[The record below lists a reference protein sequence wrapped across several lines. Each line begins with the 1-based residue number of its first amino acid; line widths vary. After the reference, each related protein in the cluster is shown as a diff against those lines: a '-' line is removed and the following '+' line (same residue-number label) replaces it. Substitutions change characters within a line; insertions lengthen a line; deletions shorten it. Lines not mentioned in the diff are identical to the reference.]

1 MADTLSDEKLS
12 RRHQEWR
19 MLLNGLGPLDP
30 DLSPLAVIARDS
42 SDAIIL
48 LDLEGNILQWNKG
61 AEGMYGWTQ
70 EEALTMET
78 SQLLPADRPQELIN
92 IVETVTRG
100 VTVASFDT
108 KRLTKDGRLLD
119 VWLTVSRLDD
129 TNGRPLAITLTER
142 DITARKKA
150 EIALHGL
157 VEKLLHKN
165 RELRDVSSMT
175 AHDLREPLIL
185 IKSFS
190 NRLIT
195 HKELQAEKRTGYLQK
210 INQIATR
217 MLHLLESMLAYS
229 RVTFNSK
236 AFSKVDLAEVV
247 NDVLSDLEER
257 IRITEGKVEVGEL
270 PTITA
275 DAIQMHQLLRNL
287 IDNALKFYQPGELP
301 QVRIVSH
308 APVQEEDSKP
318 YCKIII
324 EDKGIGFNEEYKQK
338 IFLFGQRLHRKE
350 GYEGSGIGLAIC
362 KRIVERHG
370 GLITVESMPGKGTK
384 FIITLPM

>member
-1 MADTLSDEKLS
+1 MADTLSDEKLN